1 MCVSLYVCVS
11 VCVCES
17 VSLCVSMSV
26 CVYVSVCM
34 CVCLYVCVC
43 VCMSVSLC
51 VCPCVFV
58 CVSMCVCLCLHV
70 CVYAF
75 VCQCVYVSVC
85 VCVKSHSGRAEGP
98 QCRILWLELLRSKTS
113 PGPPNKAGSVAGP
126 LRRQRI
132 VKSRKGGLFNA
143 ATWEGDQMKR
153 SHDSSL
159 KAVFGILT

>member
-1 MCVSLYVCVS
+1 MCV
-11 VCVCES
+11 
-17 VSLCVSMSV
+17 
-26 CVYVSVCM
+26 

-43 VCMSVSLC
+43 VSVCVCLC
-51 VCPCVFV
+51 VYV
-58 CVSMCVCLCLHV
+58 CVSVCVSVCLCMCLSMCVCLCLHV

-75 VCQCVYVSVC
+75 VCQCVYVCVC

-98 QCRILWLELLRSKTS
+98 QCRILRLELLRSKTS

-159 KAVFGILT
+159 KAIFWDPDLTLFKLR